1 MSSDVYRLR
10 KVNDVGMR
18 YVALC
23 AIEADARLS
32 DKRGPLCYSHT
43 AFVYDGPYWSIIP
56 ALLDSMKDTM
66 MPISACQYWR
76 MPD

>member
-10 KVNDVGMR
+10 KVNNVGMR

-56 ALLDSMKDTM
+56 VLLDSMEWT
-66 MPISACQYWR
+66 R
-76 MPD
+76 